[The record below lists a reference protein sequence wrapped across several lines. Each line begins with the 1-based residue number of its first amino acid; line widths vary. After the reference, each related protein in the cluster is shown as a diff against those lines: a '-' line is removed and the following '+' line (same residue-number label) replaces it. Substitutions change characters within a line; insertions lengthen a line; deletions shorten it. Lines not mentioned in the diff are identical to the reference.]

1 MSQPGFWKRNW
12 EDNRVVITDSH
23 AVVNRIW
30 SLFPQGQGPRGAFA
44 TFETLKPHLRSR
56 DVIYLSGVLEEQGC
70 VTPENVF
77 DVTIIGAA
85 NRPRQAT
92 SGGVPTGGGAYWKTD
107 STRNG
112 APLLEVKSQGWMFSN
127 ICFNP
132 YASYSA
138 LKFTRDAAVDLIDA
152 SHAIVDNCYFV
163 GGGQGQIGIEN
174 SGGAGFCQIMNSRFL
189 LLDFA
194 IKCTSTAAAVPLL
207 WEILD
212 NSFSRNTN
220 DIASALSYAQ
230 ILRNR
235 FMTAGAGAVNKVI
248 STTYNAAQGGNNQ
261 VLLNFFNNT
270 EAQIAPGTG
279 YTGAATDF
287 WSNYVTDQAA
297 LAIGQ
302 PA

>member
-1 MSQPGFWKRNW
+1 MSTPGFWKRNW

-30 SLFPQGQGPRGAFA
+30 YLFPQGGGPRGAFA

-56 DVIYLSGVLEEQGC
+56 DVIYLSGVLEEAGA
-70 VTPENVF
+70 VTPENIF

-92 SGGVPTGGGAYWKTD
+92 SSGTPTGGGAYWKTD
-107 STRNG
+107 GRTLAS
-112 APLLEVKSQGWMFSN
+112 LLEIRSAGWMLQN

-132 YASYSA
+132 AGTYSCVK
-138 LKFTRDAAVDLIDA
+138 LTRSATVDLTDA
-152 SHAIVDNCYFV
+152 SHAIIDNCYFV

-174 SGGAGFCQIMNSRFL
+174 SGGAGFCRVSNSRFL
-189 LLDFA
+189 LLDAA
-194 IKCTSTAAAVPLL
+194 IKCTSTAAAIPLL
-207 WEILD
+207 WEIVE

-220 DIASALSYAQ
+220 DIASSLSYAQ

-248 STTYNAAQGGNNQ
+248 STTYNAVQGGNNQ
-261 VLLNFFNNT
+261 VLLNHFNNP
-270 EAQIAPGTG
+270 EAEIAPATG
-279 YTGAATDF
+279 YTGAASDF